1 MRKLDHK
8 AIDEVIHGR
17 TRLAIMSFLMGAK
30 QSDFVELKNN
40 LDLTDGNLGA
50 QLRKLEEKGYV
61 TLKKSYLD
69 RKTHMA
75 VTMTDDGLAAM
86 QSYLETMK
94 SILKQ

>member
-1 MRKLDHK
+1 MKKIDHK

-30 QSDFVELKNN
+30 QSDFVELKIN

-61 TLKKSYLD
+61 TLNKGYLG
-69 RKTHMA
+69 RKTHMSIM
-75 VTMTDDGLAAM
+75 MTESGYSAM
-86 QSYLETMK
+86 QTYLETMK
-94 SILKQ
+94 AILKS